1 LPFEERLYVR
11 ATFARVFRVL
21 DLKLSAIL
29 SGLSYALDLTEGHPR
44 GHASRSCLIGMR
56 IARELRLPAAD
67 QSDLFYAL
75 LLKDAGCSSNSARV
89 FQLFGGDDQR
99 AKRGVWL
106 RDWRKLREQLAY
118 VLDYVEPDGRLTE
131 RLRRMAVL
139 AVKGPAS
146 RRALFE
152 IRCDR
157 GAQIARTLGFSAAT
171 SDAIRSM
178 DEHWDGGG
186 YPEGLRRQQIPLLA
200 RIIGL
205 AQVAE
210 IFASESGPA
219 RATSVIRQRRGSWF
233 DPDVVNAF
241 LSVSGEEA
249 LWESCASQSLDET
262 VAAAE
267 PEGREVAAEGARLDD
282 IALAFA
288 WVIDAKSP
296 YTYHHSERVA
306 DFATRI
312 GRLLGLG
319 EAGLVRLRRAALLHD
334 IGKLSV
340 PNRILDKPDRLTPRE
355 WEVVKLH
362 PYYTYQIL
370 ERVPVFGELAFDA
383 SAHHERLDG
392 RGYYRNLTGAQLSQ
406 SARILAAADQ
416 LDALSADRPYR
427 GRLPN
432 EQVVAIMR
440 QQAGTGLCPDCVL
453 AAATALEGAQT

>member
-1 LPFEERLYVR
+1 M
-11 ATFARVFRVL
+11 TTTT
-21 DLKLSAIL
+21 LKLSSIL

-56 IARELRLPAAD
+56 VARVLGLSADD
-67 QSDLFYAL
+67 QSHLFYAL

-89 FQLFGGDDQR
+89 FQLFGGDDQK
-99 AKRGVWL
+99 AKRGVWM

-118 VLDYVEPDGRLTE
+118 VLDYVEPEGHIGE
-131 RLRRMAVL
+131 RLRRLIAL
-139 AVKGPAS
+139 AVKGPAA
-146 RRALFE
+146 RRSLFE

-157 GAQIARTLGFSAAT
+157 GAEIARTLGFSAAT
-171 SDAIRSM
+171 AEAIRSM

-186 YPEGLRRQQIPLLA
+186 YPAGLKRQDIPILA

-210 IFASESGPA
+210 IFASDSGPA
-219 RATSVIRQRRGSWF
+219 RAASIVRQRRGSWF
-233 DPDVVNAF
+233 DPLVADAF
-241 LSVSGEEA
+241 LSVINDA
-249 LWESCASQSLDET
+249 TLWEACASPVLDDT
-262 VAAAE
+262 VASAE
-267 PEGREVAAEGARLDD
+267 PAGQEVAAEGSRLDD
-282 IALAFA
+282 IAAAFA

-306 DFATRI
+306 EFAVAI
-312 GRLLGLG
+312 GRELGLD
-319 EAGLVRLRRAALLHD
+319 EAEIVRLKRAALLHD

-340 PNRILDKPDRLTPRE
+340 PNRVLDKPGKLTPRE

-392 RGYYRNLTGAQLSQ
+392 RGYYRNLPAQQLSTA
-406 SARILAAADQ
+406 ARILAAADQ
-416 LDALSADRPYR
+416 LDALSAERPYR
-427 GRLPN
+427 GKLPR
-432 EQVVAIMR
+432 EKVIAIMR
-440 QQAGTGLCPDCVL
+440 EESGTGLCPSCVT
-453 AAATALEGAQT
+453 AAVTVLERMPGDPLPQQ